1 MCVCQQV
8 YANILS
14 REVKQ
19 TSACIECRAVLPDGV
34 KYGPQCGKKQVKEA
48 RKRANGFDISRKTPH
63 SMRLTYAG
71 RAGMLQKILGRFD
84 SSTAANLHTRTD
96 TQARIDAVENN
107 TPFPKIKTHHDRST
121 KAPAPLPS

>member
-1 MCVCQQV
+1 MELNVLAIGDV
-8 YANILS
+8 VA
-14 REVKQ
+14 
-19 TSACIECRAVLPDGV
+19 TSGLDCLHHHLHRLKKEHKIHFCIVNGENT
-34 KYGPQCGKKQVKEA
+34 
-48 RKRANGFDISRKTPH
+48 ANGLGISRKTPH
-63 SMRLTYAG
+63 AARHTAAG
-71 RAGMLQKILGRFD
+71 RTGLPQKILGRFD